1 MRQHADSHTPKT
13 THVRR
18 DAHAAAAPIF
28 RALTKSECEKIL
40 SRNHVARL
48 AFSFHDRVDIEPV
61 HYVYESGWLFG
72 RTSPGSK
79 LTTLA
84 HSHWMAAEV
93 DEIAA
98 VFEWR
103 SVVVRGSFYTVSPEV
118 PGAEA
123 TAWARGVELLRTL
136 IPETA
141 TPDDPVPFRTII
153 FQIRAEEMIGREATP
168 GNR

>member
-1 MRQHADSHTPKT
+1 MSREARTRPVASAHTPHT
-13 THVRR
+13 P
-18 DAHAAAAPIF
+18 AAPSF
-28 RALTKSECEKIL
+28 RALSAAECEKVL

-61 HYVYESGWLFG
+61 HYVYERGWMFG

-93 DEIAA
+93 DEIDGI
-98 VFEWR
+98 FDWR
-103 SVVVRGSFYTVSPEV
+103 SVVVRGAFYTVSPDV

-123 TAWARGVELLRTL
+123 EAWARGVELLRTL
-136 IPETA
+136 IPETGTA
-141 TPDDPVPFRTII
+141 EDPVPFRTII
-153 FQIRAEEMIGREATP
+153 FQIQVEEVLGREATS

>member
-1 MRQHADSHTPKT
+1 VPAGP
-13 THVRR
+13 
-18 DAHAAAAPIF
+18 AF
-28 RALTKSECEKIL
+28 RALSKVECEKVL

-48 AFSFHDRVDIEPV
+48 AFSFRDRVDIEPV
-61 HYVYESGWLFG
+61 HYVYEKGWMFG

-93 DEIAA
+93 DEIDGI
-98 VFEWR
+98 FDWR
-103 SVVVRGSFYTVSPEV
+103 SVVVRGSFYTVSPDV

-123 TAWARGVELLRTL
+123 DAWARGVELLRTL
-136 IPETA
+136 IPETGTA
-141 TPDDPVPFRTII
+141 DDPVPFRTII
-153 FQIRAEEMIGREATP
+153 FQIQVEETIGREATS

>member
-1 MRQHADSHTPKT
+1 MSHEAKSRAAKSAHTPHT
-13 THVRR
+13 PS
-18 DAHAAAAPIF
+18 APVF
-28 RALTKSECEKIL
+28 RALTTAECEKIL

-61 HYVYESGWLFG
+61 HYVFERGWMFG

-93 DEIAA
+93 DEIDGI
-98 VFEWR
+98 FDWR
-103 SVVVRGSFYTVSPEV
+103 SVVVRGAFYTVSPDV

-123 TAWARGVELLRTL
+123 DAWARGVELLRTL
-136 IPETA
+136 IPETGTA
-141 TPDDPVPFRTII
+141 EDPVPFRTII
-153 FQIRAEEMIGREATP
+153 FQVQVEETLGREATS

>member
-1 MRQHADSHTPKT
+1 MSHEAKSRPAKPAHSAQSAHTPS
-13 THVRR
+13 
-18 DAHAAAAPIF
+18 APVF
-28 RALTKSECEKIL
+28 RSLTATECEKVL
-40 SRNHVARL
+40 SRNHVARI

-61 HYVYESGWLFG
+61 HYVYEKGWMYG

-93 DEIAA
+93 DEIDGI
-98 VFEWR
+98 FDWR
-103 SVVVRGSFYTVSPEV
+103 SVVVRGAFYTVSPDV

-123 TAWARGVELLRTL
+123 EAWARGVELLRTL
-136 IPETA
+136 IPETG
-141 TPDDPVPFRTII
+141 TTDDPVPFRTII
-153 FQIRAEEMIGREATP
+153 FQVQVEETRGREATS

>member
-1 MRQHADSHTPKT
+1 MRHAAKSPASSVTHADALS
-13 THVRR
+13 
-18 DAHAAAAPIF
+18 APNF
-28 RALTKSECEKIL
+28 RSLSSAECEKIL
-40 SRNHVARL
+40 SRNHVARI

-61 HYVYESGWLFG
+61 HYVYEHGWMFG

-93 DEIAA
+93 DEIAGI
-98 VFEWR
+98 FEWR

-141 TPDDPVPFRTII
+141 TPEDPVPFRTII
-153 FQIRAEEMIGREATP
+153 FQIRAEEMVGREATP

>member
-1 MRQHADSHTPKT
+1 MSREARTRPVASAHTPHT
-13 THVRR
+13 P
-18 DAHAAAAPIF
+18 AAPSF
-28 RALTKSECEKIL
+28 RALSAAECEKVL

-61 HYVYESGWLFG
+61 HYVYERGWMFG

-93 DEIAA
+93 DEIDGI
-98 VFEWR
+98 FDWR
-103 SVVVRGSFYTVSPEV
+103 SVVVRGAFYTVSPDV

-123 TAWARGVELLRTL
+123 EAWARGVELLRTL
-136 IPETA
+136 IPETGTA
-141 TPDDPVPFRTII
+141 EDPVPFRTII
-153 FQIRAEEMIGREATP
+153 FQIQVEEVIGREATS

>member
-1 MRQHADSHTPKT
+1 MRREASSRPAESLHSAHSAHTP
-13 THVRR
+13 
-18 DAHAAAAPIF
+18 AAPVF
-28 RALTKSECEKIL
+28 RSLTAAECEKVL

-61 HYVYESGWLFG
+61 HYVYEKGWMYG

-93 DEIAA
+93 DEIDGI
-98 VFEWR
+98 FDWR
-103 SVVVRGSFYTVSPEV
+103 SVVVRGAFYTVSADV

-123 TAWARGVELLRTL
+123 EAWARGVELLRTL
-136 IPETA
+136 IPETGTA
-141 TPDDPVPFRTII
+141 DDPVPFRTII
-153 FQIRAEEMIGREATP
+153 FQVQVEETLGREATS